1 MATIKIVLDQRRV
14 KKDGTFPLVIR
25 VRYLKDFFDI
35 KTNLSILPKKYDAK
49 NQRLLDDVHAN
60 FHLEELKENYAKRI
74 RDFLK
79 DNIGYAF
86 VTADLKKYVL
96 QKPSELVT
104 IESFWNEI
112 IQQLLDSNKTGNAR
126 SYKTTL
132 SVFSKIIDCNTTFNR
147 VTYKDLITVE
157 TSLYKRG
164 VSANSIAVYM
174 RTFRAVC
181 NKAILYN
188 YVSLD
193 WYPFKKYKITKEQTT
208 PKVISIE
215 TMKKYFNLNL
225 KEEDKLYNAWCIG
238 KLIFMLRGINLTDL
252 LLLKKSNIMSNRIIY
267 KREKTGKMYSIKILP
282 HAHDL
287 LTQFSDNSEYL
298 LGFVK
303 SKNQK
308 TTAAELELY
317 IDYRKKINK
326 KLKNIGDIINS
337 EVPLTTYVFRYS
349 YANIAKQLGYTKD
362 LIAEA
367 LGHEYGNSVTGIY
380 LEMFDNDIVDA
391 MNDDII
397 KKIRSLC

>member
-25 VRYLKDFFDI
+25 VRHLKEFFDI
-35 KTNLSILPKKYDAK
+35 KTNLSILPNKYDAK
-49 NQRLLDDVHAN
+49 NQRVLDDVHAN
-60 FHLEELKENYAKRI
+60 FHLEELKENYSKRI
-74 RDFLK
+74 RDFHK
-79 DNIGYAF
+79 ENINIAF

-132 SVFSKIIDCNTTFNR
+132 SVFSKIIDCSTTFNR
-147 VTYKDLITVE
+147 ITYKDLILIE
-157 TSLYKRG
+157 TTLYKRG
-164 VSANSIAVYM
+164 VTTNTIAVYM

-181 NKAILYN
+181 NRAILYN
-188 YVSLD
+188 YVNLD
-193 WYPFKKYKITKEQTT
+193 WYPFKKYKISKEKTT
-208 PKVISIE
+208 PKVVSIE
-215 TMKKYFNLNL
+215 TMKKYFDLNL
-225 KEEDKLYNAWCIG
+225 SVEDKLYKVWCVG

-252 LLLKKSNIMSNRIIY
+252 LLLKKSNISSNRIIY

-287 LTQFSDNSEYL
+287 LIRFSDDTEYL

-308 TTAAELELY
+308 TTAAQLEQY
-317 IDYRKKINK
+317 IDYRKKLNK
-326 KLKNIGDIINS
+326 KLKKIGELIQS
-337 EVPLTTYVFRYS
+337 EVSLTTYVFRYT
-349 YANIAKQLGYTKD
+349 YANIAKQLGFSKD

-367 LGHEYGNSVTGIY
+367 LGHEYGNSITGIY
-380 LEMFDNDIVDA
+380 LEMFDLEMVDS
-391 MNDDII
+391 MNERII
-397 KKIRSLC
+397 NEVS